1 GMAQEWEA
9 LASERA
15 SELAKARKRAQA
27 QTGPAGRH
35 WQSGGFR
42 RARPLL
48 YLVKSRWR
56 QQLSGATGR
65 SIPVPNFLIDSCN
78 ENLREARIHRNCA
91 LRSQLVARIDARE
104 AGGNP
109 VVA

>member
-1 GMAQEWEA
+1 MSNGWQYLEHAVACRKMADQVGDGQHREQLEGMAQEWEA

-48 YLVKSRWR
+48 YLVKSR
-56 QQLSGATGR
+56 
-65 SIPVPNFLIDSCN
+65 
-78 ENLREARIHRNCA
+78 
-91 LRSQLVARIDARE
+91 
-104 AGGNP
+104 
-109 VVA
+109 